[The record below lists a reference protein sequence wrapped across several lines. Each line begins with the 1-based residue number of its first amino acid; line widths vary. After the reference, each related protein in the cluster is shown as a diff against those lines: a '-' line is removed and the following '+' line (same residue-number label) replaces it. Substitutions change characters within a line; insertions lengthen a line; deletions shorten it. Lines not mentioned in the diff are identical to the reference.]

1 MTDLQSV
8 IGKAFDNRASIS
20 PNTAEPALKDAVA
33 STKELPGTH
42 GVFTFQPNDAY
53 GLDKR
58 SAVVIKLEK
67 GQWKL
72 VP

>member
-1 MTDLQSV
+1 
-8 IGKAFDNRASIS
+8 
-20 PNTAEPALKDAVA
+20 
-33 STKELPGTH
+33 LPGTH
-42 GVFTFQPNDAY
+42 GVFSFKPGDAY

-58 SAVVIKLEK
+58 SAVVIRLEK